1 MSFYISLSGLKGAQA
16 DLTTVSNNVANV
28 GSTGFKKSKT
38 EFGDI
43 FVGQSDGKG
52 QGVRTLGSSQQFTQ
66 GTLETTDKTLDL
78 AITGEGFFT
87 VKSPAPSNTVSY
99 TRNGTLGM
107 DKDRNVTDTTGSQL
121 QVFRADANGN
131 PVKLDGTAMTTPD
144 STQLKGLSI
153 PSVKMDDSVN
163 PPVAFSPAVELSSIS
178 ITTKGVVSATYA
190 DGTTSNLGVVAM
202 ANFPNTE
209 GLRQTGDAHWV
220 PTGNSGT
227 ASYGQ
232 GETGQYGSIRSGML
246 ERSNVDITEELVGL
260 IAAQRNFQANAK
272 AIEAANSITTTI
284 NNLRS

>member
-87 VKSPAPSNTVSY
+87 VKAPAPSNTVSY
-99 TRNGTLGM
+99 TRNGTFGM
-107 DKDRNVTDTTGSQL
+107 DKNRNVIDTAGSQV
-121 QVFRADANGN
+121 QVFPSDANGN
-131 PVKLDGTAMTTPD
+131 PTGTAITD
-144 STQLKGLSI
+144 LVGLTI
-153 PSVKMDDSVN
+153 PSVKMTTGAT
-163 PPVAFSPAVELSSIS
+163 PVPVTPTVELSSIS
-178 ITTKGVVSATYA
+178 INTKGVVSATYA
-190 DGTTSNLGVVAM
+190 DGSTSNLGVLAM

-227 ASYGQ
+227 ATYGQ